1 MKKRLFSVLV
11 VCALLLALIPVT
23 SADTGISFLAVNDS
37 LPYALDASTMPF
49 YSGGILYIPYDIFN
63 VAVLGVYTSYNPANM
78 TLVLF
83 NRDYKLLFYI
93 TDGTVQDENDRVYD
107 LPVIVRSGM
116 VFVPANYCVSY
127 FGASLNYLVS
137 LGGHNVYRITT
148 GSQVLSNSTFINQA
162 DTLLEE
168 RAGDYLALTEPAPAP
183 AQTTTPVQTP
193 PPAVTVPE
201 PAPPAQET
209 PREPDPE
216 PEEAPE
222 EDPEPEEILEEEPGE
237 EAPEEP
243 EETSEPEEELIPEVY
258 PVFLGMSQDLVN
270 WLSGQDLRSAF
281 FLTRAQIEADP
292 ALVRELHCQGHTIG
306 LQAEDPQTL
315 AQANDALYQAAG
327 FKTLLALAPSAQDL
341 DPAGY
346 LLCRIDQAGR
356 DFLTQPAALDRPVL
370 VAFLA
375 EEAGWEDCLTELAE
389 TCLWNQLAET
399 SSGLFSAVQ

>member
-1 MKKRLFSVLV
+1 MKKRLFSFLV
-11 VCALLLALIPVT
+11 VCALLIALIPAT

-83 NRDYKLLFYI
+83 NRDFKLLFYI
-93 TDGTVQDENDRVYD
+93 TDGTVQDEDDRVYD

-168 RAGDYLALTEPAPAP
+168 RAADYLALTEPAPAP
-183 AQTTTPVQTP
+183 VQTPTPVQAPTP
-193 PPAVTVPE
+193 TVTVPE
-201 PAPPAQET
+201 PAPPAQE
-209 PREPDPE
+209 PPGVPDPE
-216 PEEAPE
+216 PEQPPE
-222 EDPEPEEILEEEPGE
+222 EEPEPEQPPEEPPQE

-243 EETSEPEEELIPEVY
+243 TEPEEEPIPEVC
-258 PVFLGMSQDLVN
+258 PVFLGVSRELVD
-270 WLSGQDLRSAF
+270 WLSDQNLRAAF
-281 FLTRAQIEADP
+281 FLTREQIQANP

-306 LQAEDPQTL
+306 LQGEDSQTL

-327 FKTLLALAPSAQDL
+327 FKTLLALAESVRM

-346 LLCRIDQAGR
+346 LLCLIDAQDVPAGTE
-356 DFLTQPAALDRPVL
+356 TQDRLAL
-370 VAFLA
+370 VAFQA
-375 EEAGWEDCLTELAE
+375 EEAGLVDRLNELAE
-389 TCLWNQLAET
+389 NSLWNQLVET
-399 SSGLFSAVQ
+399 SSGLYSASLDQ